1 MNEEQLKEKGFDT
14 EQEVFSNKLRKI
26 NSARGNNSGRK

>member
-1 MNEEQLKEKGFDT
+1 MNEEHLKEKAFDC